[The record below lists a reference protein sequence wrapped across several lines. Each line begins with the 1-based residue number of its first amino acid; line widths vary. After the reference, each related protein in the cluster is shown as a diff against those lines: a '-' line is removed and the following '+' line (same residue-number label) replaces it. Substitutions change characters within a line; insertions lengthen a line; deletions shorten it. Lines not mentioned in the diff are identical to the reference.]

1 MQKCLSF
8 RKKVLLLS
16 LLLLIQKINIG
27 MKRVLVAEDNDSNWM
42 LMTYVLKRNYEPVR
56 AHNGEE
62 AVKMA
67 LTGEYALVIMDLK
80 MPVMDGLDAT
90 RQIKMAMP
98 DLPVIALTANAFDSD
113 RQAAFEAGCD
123 NFMSKPVSADS
134 CLKMIADY
142 IG

>member
-1 MQKCLSF
+1 MLGISKKCITFVITNVNL
-8 RKKVLLLS
+8 
-16 LLLLIQKINIG
+16 KINIG
-27 MKRVLVAEDNDSNWM
+27 MKRILVAEDNDSNWM

-80 MPVMDGLDAT
+80 MPVLDGLDAT
-90 RQIKMAMP
+90 RQIKMVMP
-98 DLPVIALTANAFDSD
+98 DLPIIALTANAFDTD

-123 NFMSKPVSADS
+123 NFMSKPVSADN
-134 CLKMIADY
+134 CLKMIANY